1 MVKTDT
7 VGTRLGD
14 INKFMH
20 LNELVIDKSNNKQQV
35 KGRLLGNGAEK
46 TRYSHIE
53 VPYKWET

>member
-20 LNELVIDKSNNKQQV
+20 LNELVIDKSNNKQ
-35 KGRLLGNGAEK
+35 
-46 TRYSHIE
+46 
-53 VPYKWET
+53 